1 MWALVG
7 VLGLLGLFFATM
19 PITARRHLALARK
32 RRAIGESDFVTMM
45 AFAGVS
51 GTTAR
56 FLWKELGAFYH
67 APLKPIPTDKLE
79 SVIAIDRPEVE
90 GIVLRFWSAMR
101 GQDSQPRTTPLGPD
115 PTVAELGRHC
125 DLLAGWSVRG
135 TA

>member
-1 MWALVG
+1 
-7 VLGLLGLFFATM
+7 M
-19 PITARRHLALARK
+19 PLTPRRHRALARK
-32 RRAIGESDFVTMM
+32 RRAIGEGEFVTMM

-67 APLKPIPTDKLE
+67 APLKPLPTDKLE
-79 SVIAIDRPEVE
+79 SLIAIDRPELE
-90 GIVLRFWSAMR
+90 GIVVRFWSSMR
-101 GQDSQPRTTPLGPD
+101 GQDVRPTSSLLAPD

-135 TA
+135 SA

>member
-1 MWALVG
+1 MG
-7 VLGLLGLFFATM
+7 VLGLLSLFFVTM
-19 PITARRHLALARK
+19 PLAPRRHRALARK
-32 RRAIGESDFVTMM
+32 RRAIGEGDFVNIM

-67 APLKPIPTDKLE
+67 APLKPLPTDKLE
-79 SVIAIDRPEVE
+79 SQIAVDRPEVE
-90 GIVLRFWSAMR
+90 GIVLRFWSSMR
-101 GQDSQPRTTPLGPD
+101 GQDGQPRTSPLAPD

-135 TA
+135 SA

>member
-1 MWALVG
+1 LWAVVG

-19 PITARRHLALARK
+19 PLTPRRHVSLARK
-32 RRAIGESDFVTMM
+32 RRAIGEGEFVTMM

-56 FLWKELGAFYH
+56 FRWKELAAVYH
-67 APLKPIPTDKLE
+67 APLTPLPTDALE
-79 SVIAIDRPEVE
+79 SLLAIDRPEIE
-90 GIVLRFWSAMR
+90 GIVGRFGSSMR
-101 GQDSQPRTTPLGPD
+101 GGDARPQTSPLAPD

-135 TA
+135 NA

>member
-1 MWALVG
+1 
-7 VLGLLGLFFATM
+7 M
-19 PITARRHLALARK
+19 PFTPRRHLALARK
-32 RRAIGESDFVTMM
+32 RRTVGEGDFVSMM

-56 FLWKELGAFYH
+56 FLWKELGALYH
-67 APLKPIPTDKLE
+67 APLKPLPTDRLE

-90 GIVLRFWSAMR
+90 GIVLRFWSSMR
-101 GQDSQPRTTPLGPD
+101 GGDSRPQTSPLADD

-135 TA
+135 NA

>member
-1 MWALVG
+1 MVG

-19 PITARRHLALARK
+19 PLTPRRHLSLARK
-32 RRAIGESDFVTMM
+32 RRAIGEGEFVNMM

-56 FLWKELGAFYH
+56 FLWKELAHFYH
-67 APLKPIPTDKLE
+67 APLKPLPTDRLE
-79 SVIAIDRPEVE
+79 SVIAVDRPEIE
-90 GIVLRFWSAMR
+90 GILGRFWSSMR
-101 GQDSQPRTTPLGPD
+101 GEDVRPATSPLAPD

-135 TA
+135 SA

>member
-1 MWALVG
+1 VVG
-7 VLGLLGLFFATM
+7 VLAILATFFITM
-19 PITARRHLALARK
+19 PLAPRRHLALARK
-32 RRAIGESDFVTMM
+32 RRAIGEGEFVTMM

-56 FLWKELGAFYH
+56 FLWNELKAFYH
-67 APLKPIPTDKLE
+67 APLKPLPTDKLE
-79 SVIAIDRPEVE
+79 SLIAVDLPEIE
-90 GIVLRFWSAMR
+90 GIVVRFWSSMR
-101 GQDSQPRTTPLGPD
+101 GNDARPSTTPIGPD

>member
-1 MWALVG
+1 MVG
-7 VLGLLGLFFATM
+7 VLGILATFFATM
-19 PITARRHLALARK
+19 PLARRRHLALARK
-32 RRAIGESDFVTMM
+32 RRAIGEGEFVTMM

-56 FLWKELGAFYH
+56 FLWKELKAFYH
-67 APLKPIPTDKLE
+67 APLKPLPSDKLE
-79 SVIAIDRPEVE
+79 SLIVVDRPEIE
-90 GIVLRFWSAMR
+90 GIVVRFWSSMR
-101 GQDSQPRTTPLGPD
+101 GDDVRPSTTPIGPD